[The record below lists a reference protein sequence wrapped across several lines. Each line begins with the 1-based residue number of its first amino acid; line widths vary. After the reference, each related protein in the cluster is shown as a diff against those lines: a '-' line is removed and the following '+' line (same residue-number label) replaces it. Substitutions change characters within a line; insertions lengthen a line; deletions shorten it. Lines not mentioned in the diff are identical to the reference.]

1 MTNLPDT
8 TYLVTELDKGWLTVW
23 LNRPDVK
30 NAMSRAL
37 TDELQAVLALI
48 CDDRT
53 VRGMTLR
60 GKDGVFCA
68 GGDLKELKKISR
80 NLINR
85 RMRLLNIACIW
96 GKCLMPYPRC
106 LCQLLL
112 WLKALRWRAVLA
124 LSAHVMWSS

>member
-30 NAMSRAL
+30 NAMSRVL

-48 CDDRT
+48 RDDRT

-60 GKDGVFCA
+60 GKDGVFVQV
-68 GGDLKELKKISR
+68 GFKR
-80 NLINR
+80 
-85 RMRLLNIACIW
+85 
-96 GKCLMPYPRC
+96 
-106 LCQLLL
+106 
-112 WLKALRWRAVLA
+112 V
-124 LSAHVMWSS
+124 

>member
-37 TDELQAVLALI
+37 TDELQAVLTLI
-48 CDDRT
+48 RDDRT

-68 GGDLKELKKISR
+68 GGDLKEFKD
-80 NLINR
+80 NF
-85 RMRLLNIACIW
+85 
-96 GKCLMPYPRC
+96 
-106 LCQLLL
+106 Q
-112 WLKALRWRAVLA
+112 KADKAPDEVAEYSLHMGEMFDA
-124 LSAHVMWSS
+124 LSTLPMPVIALVEGPAMAGGWNRY